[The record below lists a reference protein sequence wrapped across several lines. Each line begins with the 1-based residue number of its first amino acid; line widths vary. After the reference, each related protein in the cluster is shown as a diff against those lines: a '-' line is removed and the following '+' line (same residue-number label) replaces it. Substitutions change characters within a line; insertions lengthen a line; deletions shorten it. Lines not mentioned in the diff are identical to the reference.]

1 MPLKGS
7 KSFQETNLKRY
18 ITSLTYGV
26 TNIKK
31 TYNEKKE
38 NPKKNKTPG
47 KKSKR
52 MRFKTKKND
61 AKME

>member
-1 MPLKGS
+1 MK
-7 KSFQETNLKRY
+7 
-18 ITSLTYGV
+18 
-26 TNIKK
+26 
-31 TYNEKKE
+31 KKE

>member
-31 TYNEKKE
+31 TYNEKKRRIT
-38 NPKKNKTPG
+38 NKTPG
-47 KKSKR
+47 KNPK
-52 MRFKTKKND
+52 
-61 AKME
+61 E

>member
-31 TYNEKKE
+31 TYNERKNLKQQIKLDYLDLYKK
-38 NPKKNKTPG
+38 
-47 KKSKR
+47 
-52 MRFKTKKND
+52 
-61 AKME
+61 

>member
-31 TYNEKKE
+31 TYNEKKGE
-38 NPKKNKTPG
+38 SKKNKTPG
-47 KKSKR
+47 KKIQ
-52 MRFKTKKND
+52 KN
-61 AKME
+61 EVQN

>member
-31 TYNEKKE
+31 TYNEKKGE
-38 NPKKNKTPG
+38 SKKK
-47 KKSKR
+47 
-52 MRFKTKKND
+52 
-61 AKME
+61 